1 MTLEKLIQI
10 IVEVVERHFFL
21 ERQKVLALCFDEAN
35 RQELMDA
42 ANSINGNADCFSSA
56 DLDRIHGDY
65 DVMFVDYIPVFAVAE
80 AALGICVSSWGR
92 LMASMFSRSKP
103 VFQLKKAPGSD
114 GISQPCRKLLKEHWA
129 RLDSLGVILLD
140 TLDTNEESFR
150 GEEQEPIGEKVV
162 YTKNLLSRRDVCAFN
177 GINTLVVGKGVLVTA
192 LAEDMAKDLKIKLV
206 RQ

>member
-1 MTLEKLIQI
+1 MTLEKLIAI

-21 ERQKVLALCFDEAN
+21 ERQKVLVLYFDQAN

-42 ANSINGNADCFSSA
+42 ANLINGKADCFSSA
-56 DLDRIHGDY
+56 DMDRIHGDY

-80 AALGICVSSWGR
+80 AALGICISSWGK
-92 LMASMFSRSKP
+92 LMASMFSRGKP

-140 TLDTNEESFR
+140 ANAESVS
-150 GEEQEPIGEKVV
+150 GEEKGAAGEQAV
-162 YTKNLLSRRDVCAFN
+162 YTRNVLSKRDIYAYD
-177 GINTLVVGKGVLVTA
+177 GISKLVVGKGVLVTA
-192 LAEDMAKDLKIKLV
+192 LAEEMARYLKIKLI

>member
-35 RQELMDA
+35 RSELMDA
-42 ANSINGNADCFSSA
+42 ANLINGRADYVSSA
-56 DLDRIHGDY
+56 DMDRISGDY
-65 DVMFVDYIPVFAVAE
+65 DVIFVDYIPIFAVAE
-80 AALGICVSSWGR
+80 AALGICITSWGK

-114 GISQPCRKLLKEHWA
+114 GISQPCRKLLMEHWA

-140 TLDTNEESFR
+140 ANAGSVSSEEKGVA
-150 GEEQEPIGEKVV
+150 GEQAV
-162 YTKNLLSRRDVCAFN
+162 YTRNVLSKRDIHAYD
-177 GINTLVVGKGVLVTA
+177 GISKLIVGRGVVVTA
-192 LAEDMAKDLKIKLV
+192 LAEDTARDLKIKLI